1 MSIGGGA
8 SSSNGS
14 SRTTTVA
21 ILGVVVVGLIVANV
35 FQYIR
40 SGSLQQSID
49 ELQSKNKELSDSL
62 RNANSSNNSTTT
74 TIGSPPIVTGTMPP
88 TMPSSSSAS
97 SQQGSG
103 NQTDIVGTSQSITA
117 VAVKEVP
124 VSDGFFQSI
133 KYQGTTMD
141 ITVDIRDGGRGLVLV
156 NTEVPTGVDFQ
167 TSAKTAVKVAQS
179 ITGADLSKKDII
191 FSISSKGNNNSGD
204 LQAADGPS
212 AGGAMTTL
220 LISELQ
226 GKELKRDVVMTGTI
240 NPDGT
245 IGPVGG
251 VPEKAQAAGQYGAK
265 LFLVPQGQAVYTQQT
280 CQQKTQGP
288 IVYQTC
294 QSEQKPLSEY
304 TEKNYNMKVVEVRDV
319 KEALSYFQSK

>member
-1 MSIGGGA
+1 MSIGG
-8 SSSNGS
+8 SNN
-14 SRTTTVA
+14 RTTVA
-21 ILGVVVVGLIVANV
+21 TMVVLGIVVAGLIAANV
-35 FQYIR
+35 FQYLR
-40 SGSLQQSID
+40 SGSLQQSVD
-49 ELQSKNKELSDSL
+49 ELQAKNKELGDSL
-62 RNANSSNNSTTT
+62 RSANNNDNNKTMT

-88 TMPSSSSAS
+88 AASSSG
-97 SQQGSG
+97 SQQDG
-103 NQTDIVGTSQSITA
+103 NNNNSNPPPTNVAGTSQSITA

-124 VSDGFFQSI
+124 VSDGFFQSVR
-133 KYQGTTMD
+133 YQGTTMN
-141 ITVDIRDGGRGLVLV
+141 ITVDIRDGGRGLILV

-179 ITGADLSKKDII
+179 ITGADLAKKDII
-191 FSISSKGNNNSGD
+191 FSISARGNDSSD

-212 AGGAMTTL
+212 AGAAMTTL
-220 LISELQ
+220 LTSELQ

-245 IGPVGG
+245 IGQVGG
-251 VPEKAQAAGQYGAK
+251 VPEKAQAAGQYGAR

-280 CQQKTQGP
+280 CQQRTQGP

-304 TEKNYNMKVVEVRDV
+304 TEKNYSMKVVEVKDI
-319 KEALSYFQSK
+319 KEALGYFQS